1 MRLVLAEPRFLK
13 DSVNI
18 LSDLVSDV
26 RIKLDSD
33 KLEIIAMDP
42 ANVAMIV
49 FRLLNSAFVEYDVKG
64 MEVISVSLE
73 NLKQVLSRAKPSDN
87 IVLELDED
95 KNKLKIG
102 LRGETKRNFNLGL
115 IDIHEKDQKVPD
127 LQFAGAVDMSSVIFN
142 DAIEDM
148 GIVSDSVSLS
158 VSDGCFLVEA
168 VGTTNDAKVEVRKG
182 DETNI
187 ELTGDKEDIK
197 SKYSVTYLKKI
208 LKGGK
213 LTDKVSLKFG
223 QDYPLQIEYKVTDK
237 LHLMTLLAPRVS
249 ND

>member
-1 MRLVLAEPRFLK
+1 MRLVLTEPKFLK

-26 RIKLDSD
+26 RIKLDPD

-49 FRLLNSAFVEYDVKG
+49 FRLLNSAFTEYDVSG
-64 MEVISVSLE
+64 MEVVSVNLE
-73 NLKQVLSRAKPSDN
+73 SLKQVLSRAKPSDS
-87 IVLELDED
+87 IILELDED

-102 LRGETKRNFNLGL
+102 LKGETKRKFNLGL
-115 IDIHEKDQKVPD
+115 IDFHEKDQKIPE
-127 LQFAGAVDMSSVIFN
+127 LQFAGSVKMSSLVFN

-158 VSDGCFLVEA
+158 VNGGNFLVEA
-168 VGTTNDAKVEVRKG
+168 VGTTNDAKVEVKNG
-182 DETNI
+182 DDTSIVLNGE
-187 ELTGDKEDIK
+187 KEDIK

-213 LTDKVSLKFG
+213 LTDKVSLRFG

>member
-1 MRLVLAEPRFLK
+1 MRLVLSEPRFLK
-13 DSVNI
+13 ESVNI

-26 RIKLDSD
+26 RIKLDPD

-49 FRLLNSAFVEYDVKG
+49 FRLLNSAFTEYEVSG
-64 MEVISVSLE
+64 MEVISVNLE
-73 NLKQVLSRAKPSDN
+73 SLKQVLSRSKPSDS
-87 IVLELDED
+87 IVLELDEE

-102 LRGETKRNFNLGL
+102 LRGETKRNFSLGL
-115 IDIHEKDQKVPD
+115 IDIHEKDQKIPD
-127 LQFAGAVDMSSVIFN
+127 LNFAGSINMSSLVFN

-158 VSDGCFLVEA
+158 VVGGNFLVEA
-168 VGTTNDAKVEVRKG
+168 IGTINDAKVEIRKN
-182 DETNI
+182 DDTSI
-187 ELTGDKEDIK
+187 ELDGEKKEIK

-213 LTDKVSLKFG
+213 LTDRVSLKFG